1 MASSQANKQ
10 LTQIK
15 KLIKSKIAK
24 SKAPLVCEF
33 AEILYS
39 SVSNE
44 EFSEKDPSY
53 IYDSVLSLW
62 NFIQDFDGTS
72 KIRVFNPSLEANGW
86 QAKHSI
92 IELNHKDMPFLV
104 DSIRMELNRRGIDV
118 HLHLHVPMG
127 IRRSKSGRVVGLE
140 KALENEAKVV
150 ASNIETPMYLEVDRI
165 LDEETLFQV
174 QSDLS
179 RILDDVRATVTDWQP
194 MRNKLFS
201 IIDELESNPPPML
214 PERMDEALEFLRW
227 VGQNHFVFMGFRA
240 YDLKS
245 NTKQTALKSVKGSG
259 LGILSN
265 EKKYPE
271 YVLSQAPKGA
281 QKLALSNEHLLILTK
296 TSNVSTVHR
305 PSHID
310 YIGIKRINGKGE
322 VVGEYRFFGLFTSA
336 AYNMDPQFIPV
347 LRKKIANV
355 LAESNLQPGGHD
367 YKALKNILETYP
379 RDELFQTPT
388 LKLLEFG
395 LGILHIQE
403 RRQVKTFVRRDP
415 FGRYFSVLTF
425 IPRDT
430 YNTKI
435 RKKIEKILKKTFS
448 TSADIEFNTLFSES
462 VLARTHFVVPVKNTE
477 LVDFDFEELQSEIE
491 EAALSWE
498 DVINDEIR
506 YHFDDAKAATLLKK
520 YEQAF
525 SLSYQNEQSVQSAI
539 VDIKHIENLSEE
551 KQLGMLLYRTQESS
565 NGELRFKLYHKETPM
580 HLSEVLPMLE
590 NMGMTVIDET
600 PYRVRSEELGTYWIM
615 DFNVHYPSAI
625 DLEKVRDDFQTA
637 FAKTWANQAEKD
649 GFNRLIIAASLN
661 WRQVTMLRAYAKY
674 MWQIGFTFSQTSIED
689 TLSLYPK
696 IARGLADLFSLKFD
710 PEQQFSTRK
719 YKSMLRDLQKLIAD
733 VDSLDQDR
741 IINKYLELIDAT
753 VRTNFYQKDETGSEK
768 SYVSFKLTPNLISD
782 IPKPVPMFEIFVY
795 SPRIEGVHL
804 RGGKVARGGLR
815 WSDRRED
822 FRTEILGLVKAQQVK
837 NSVIVPVGAKGG
849 FVCKQLPKTGGRD
862 AFFAEGIECY
872 KTFIRALLDITDN
885 IVNGKVTAP
894 KQVVIHDEE
903 DPYLVVAAD
912 KGTATFSDIANG
924 ISEDYGH
931 WLGDA
936 FASGGSNG
944 YDHKAMGITA
954 KGAWESVKRHF
965 REIGTD
971 CQSED
976 FTVVACGDMSGDV
989 FGNGMLLSKHIRLQV
1004 AFNHMHIFVDPNPD
1018 SAKTYPERERLFNLP
1033 RSSWTDYNQKMISK
1047 GGGIF
1052 ERSAKS
1058 IELTPE
1064 IQLMLGVKAKSL
1076 SPNEFINAALK
1087 MPVDLFWNGG
1097 IGTYVKSSK
1106 ESHLDVGDKAND
1118 SVRVNGKEMQAK
1130 VIGEGGNLGC
1140 TQLGRIE
1147 YMQAGG
1153 RANTDFIDNA
1163 GGVNCS
1169 DNEVNIKILLNTILE
1184 DGDLT
1189 VKQRN
1194 SLLAR
1199 MTDEVSDI
1207 VIEDNYRQIQSISIT
1222 ERRASSMVKEHL
1234 RFIHGLEK
1242 RGLLDR
1248 ELEYL
1253 PSDEEL
1259 AEREAKKRG
1268 LTRAEL
1274 SVLLAYGKMELKD
1287 ELKIPA
1293 VTEEKYFDQ
1302 YLVNYFPKPLRK
1314 KYYEKMA
1321 KHPLKDEIIAMSVA
1335 NEMVNLMGT
1344 NFAFR
1349 VMDEVGANIGEV
1361 AQCYAMAKEIFD
1373 MQGLWR
1379 SIEELD
1385 NQIPAEV
1392 QIEMMFQARR
1402 IVRRATRWFVRNRS
1416 KEQSIETIVEYFRK
1430 GVAELQKVVH
1440 KTLETKEAQGIER
1453 NVADLV
1459 AKGVPIKLAKQ
1470 VSYLST
1476 MFSAMDIIELS
1487 KLNKLPAQL
1496 VAEVYYKLGNKIG
1509 LHWFLD
1515 QIIAQP
1521 VGNHWQAFARAA
1533 FREELDNQ
1541 QRNLIEAV
1549 LPLTKKQKSADA
1561 RINSFL
1567 AEHDDLLSRWSEMVA
1582 DFRQSRT
1589 HEFAKFSVALRELQI
1604 LIQRSHRLVK

>member
-1 MASSQANKQ
+1 MASPQAKKQ
-10 LTQIK
+10 LAQIK
-15 KLIKSKIAK
+15 TLINKKIAK
-24 SKAPLVCEF
+24 TKAPLVSSF

-39 SVSNE
+39 SVSYD
-44 EFSEKDPSY
+44 EFAEKDTRY

-72 KIRVFNPSLEANGW
+72 KVRVFNPTLESNGW

-104 DSIRMELNRRGIDV
+104 DSIRMELNRQGIDV
-118 HLHLHVPMG
+118 HMHLHVPMN
-127 IRRSKSGRVVGLE
+127 IRRSKSGKIRELE
-140 KALENEAKVV
+140 KALEGEG
-150 ASNIETPMYLEVDRI
+150 NIETPMYLEVDRI
-165 LDEETLFQV
+165 LDEELLFQV
-174 QSDLS
+174 QADLS
-179 RILDDVRATVTDWQP
+179 RILSDVRATVSDWEP
-194 MRNKLFS
+194 MRNKMHS
-201 IIDELESNPPPML
+201 IIDELEKNPPPML
-214 PERMDEALEFLRW
+214 AERIEEALDFLRW

-240 YDLKS
+240 YDLNKS
-245 NTKQTALKSVKGSG
+245 AKQTALQSVKGTG
-259 LGILSN
+259 LGILAN
-265 EKKYPE
+265 EQKYKE
-271 YVLSQAPKGA
+271 YNLSMAPKGA

-310 YIGIKRINGKGE
+310 YIGIKRINAKGE
-322 VVGEYRFFGLFTSA
+322 VIGEYRFFGLFTSA

-355 LAESNLQPGGHD
+355 LSESNLQAGGHD

-403 RRQVKTFVRRDP
+403 RRQVKVFVRRDP

-435 RKKIEKILKKTFS
+435 RKKIEKILAKNFNS
-448 TSADIEFNTLFSES
+448 TANIEFNTLFSES

-477 LVDFDFEELQSEIE
+477 LVQFDHEELQAEIE

-498 DVINDEIR
+498 EVLDDEIR
-506 YHFDDAKAATLLKK
+506 YHFSDKQAAYLLKK
-520 YEQAF
+520 YQNAF
-525 SLSYQNEQSVQSAI
+525 PLGYQNQQAVNSAI
-539 VDIKHIENLSEE
+539 VDIKHIENLSDTKE
-551 KQLGMLLYRTQESS
+551 LGMLLYRAQESS
-565 NGELRFKLYHKETPM
+565 EGELRFKLYHKDSPM

-590 NMGMTVIDET
+590 NMGMRVIDET
-600 PYRVRSEELGTYWIM
+600 PYKIKSDKLGTYWIM
-615 DFNVHYPSAI
+615 DFNIHYHNAI
-625 DLEKVRDDFQTA
+625 NLDQVRDNFQVA
-637 FAKTWANQAEKD
+637 FAKAWSNQTEKD
-649 GFNRLIIAASLN
+649 GFNRLIIGASLN
-661 WRQVTMLRAYAKY
+661 WRQVAMLRAYAKY
-674 MWQIGFTFSQTSIED
+674 MWQIGFTFSQSSIED
-689 TLSLYPK
+689 TLSDYPE
-696 IARGLADLFSLKFD
+696 ISRGLADLFSLKFD
-710 PEQQFSTRK
+710 PQQKFSVRK
-719 YKSMLRDLQKLIAD
+719 FNALVKDLNKLIAQ
-733 VDSLDQDR
+733 VSSLDQDR
-741 IINKYLELIDAT
+741 IINKYLELIKAT
-753 VRTNFYQKDETGSEK
+753 VRTNFYQPAADDKEK
-768 SYVSFKLTPNLISD
+768 SYISFKLKPNEISG

-795 SPRIEGVHL
+795 SPRVEGVHL

-862 AFFAEGIECY
+862 AFFAEGVECY
-872 KTFIRALLDITDN
+872 KIFISALLDITDN
-885 IVNGKVTAP
+885 IVSGNIVPP
-894 KQVVIHDEE
+894 KQVVVHDED

-965 REIGTD
+965 REMGID
-971 CQSED
+971 SQSED

-1004 AFNHMHIFVDPNPD
+1004 AFNHLHIFVDPTPD
-1018 SAKTYPERERLFNLP
+1018 AAKTFKERQRLFELP
-1033 RSSWTDYNQKMISK
+1033 RSSWSDYNQKLISK

-1064 IQLMLGVKAKSL
+1064 IQNLLGVKAKSL
-1076 SPNEFINAALK
+1076 SPNEFIHAALK
-1087 MPVDLFWNGG
+1087 MQVDLFWNGG
-1097 IGTYVKSSK
+1097 IGTYLKSTK
-1106 ESHLDVGDKAND
+1106 ESHSDVGDKAND
-1118 SVRVNGKEMQAK
+1118 RVRVNGNEMQAK

-1147 YMQAGG
+1147 YMQSGG

-1169 DNEVNIKILLNTILE
+1169 DNEVNIKILLNTILN
-1184 DGDLT
+1184 DGELT

-1194 SLLAR
+1194 NLLAR

-1207 VIEDNYRQIQSISIT
+1207 VIEDNYRQIQSLSIT
-1222 ERRASSMVKEHL
+1222 QRRASSMVKEHM
-1234 RFIHGLEK
+1234 RFIQGLEK

-1259 AEREAKKRG
+1259 MEREVKKRG

-1287 ELKIPA
+1287 ELRIPA
-1293 VTEEKYFDQ
+1293 VTQEKYFQQ
-1302 YLVNYFPKPLRK
+1302 YLHNYFPKPLRQ
-1314 KYYEKMA
+1314 KYQAKMD

-1361 AQCYAMAKEIFD
+1361 AQCYAMAKEVFD

-1385 NQIPAEV
+1385 NQIAADV

-1416 KEQSIETIVEYFRK
+1416 KDQSIESIVDFFK
-1430 GVAELQKVVH
+1430 GGVNELQKIVR
-1440 KTLETKEAQGIER
+1440 KTLEAKEAAGIEKE
-1453 NVADLV
+1453 VADLV
-1459 AKGVPIKLAKQ
+1459 SKGVPTKLAKQ
-1470 VSYLST
+1470 VAYLST
-1476 MFSAMDIIELS
+1476 MFSAMDIIELARQY
-1487 KLNKLPAQL
+1487 KLPIQL

-1509 LHWFLD
+1509 LHWFLN

-1533 FREELDNQ
+1533 FREELDYQ

-1549 LPLTKKQKSADA
+1549 LPLTKKQKSADE
-1561 RINSFL
+1561 RIDYFL
-1567 AEHDDLLSRWSEMVA
+1567 ARHDDLLSRWAEMVA
-1582 DFRQSRT
+1582 DFKQSNT

-1604 LIQRSHRLVK
+1604 LVQRSHRLIN

>member
-1 MASSQANKQ
+1 MASSNSKKQ
-10 LTQIK
+10 LTQVK
-15 KLIKSKIAK
+15 KLINSKLAK
-24 SKAPLVCEF
+24 TKAPLICEF
-33 AEILYS
+33 AEILYD
-39 SVSNE
+39 SVSHQ
-44 EFSEKDPSY
+44 EFAEKDPRY
-53 IYDSVLSLW
+53 IYDSILSLW

-72 KIRVFNPSLEANGW
+72 KIRVFNPTLEANGW

-104 DSIRMELNRRGIDV
+104 DSIRMELNRHGIDV
-118 HLHLHVPMG
+118 HLHLHVPMT
-127 IRRSKSGRVVGLE
+127 INRSKAGKIVGLE
-140 KALENEAKVV
+140 KDLDGEG
-150 ASNIETPMYLEVDRI
+150 NIETPMYLEVDRI
-165 LDEETLFQV
+165 LDDETLFQV
-174 QSDLS
+174 QTDLS
-179 RILDDVRATVTDWQP
+179 RVLNDVRLTVSDWQP
-194 MRNKLFS
+194 MRDKLLS
-201 IIDELESNPPPML
+201 IIGELETNPPPLL
-214 PERMDEALEFLRW
+214 PERIEEALDFLRW

-240 YDLKS
+240 YDLKK
-245 NTKQTALKSVKGSG
+245 NTKQIALQSVKGSG
-259 LGILSN
+259 LGILTN
-265 EKKYPE
+265 EKKYQE

-310 YIGIKRINGKGE
+310 YIGIKRVNSKGE

-355 LAESNLQPGGHD
+355 LSESNLQPGGHD

-403 RRQVKTFVRRDP
+403 RRQVKVFVRRDP

-435 RKKIEKILKKTFS
+435 RIKIEGILAKAFNS
-448 TSADIEFNTLFSES
+448 SADIEFNTLFSDS
-462 VLARTHFVVPVKNTE
+462 TLARTHFVVPVKNTE
-477 LVDFDFEELQSEIE
+477 LVDFELEGLQAEIE

-498 DVINDEIR
+498 EVLKDEIR
-506 YHFDDAKAATLLKK
+506 YHFDDQNAAQLLAK
-520 YEQAF
+520 YDHAF
-525 SLSYQNEQSVQSAI
+525 PLGYQNQQSIHSAI
-539 VDIKHIENLSEE
+539 VDIKHIENLSDD
-551 KQLGMLLYRTQESS
+551 KKLGMLLYQAQESKE
-565 NGELRFKLYHKETPM
+565 GYLRFKLYHKDSPM

-600 PYRVRSEELGTYWIM
+600 PYCVSSDELGTFWIM
-615 DFNVHYPSAI
+615 DFNVRYPKAI
-625 DLEKVRDDFQTA
+625 KLDKVRDKFQVA
-637 FAKTWANQAEKD
+637 FAKTWSNQAEKD
-649 GFNRLIIAASLN
+649 GFNRLIIAASLD
-661 WRQVTMLRAYAKY
+661 WRQVAMLRAYAKY
-674 MWQIGFTFSQTSIED
+674 MWQIGFTFSQSSIED
-689 TLSLYPK
+689 TLSQYPE
-696 IARGLADLFSLKFD
+696 IAKGLVKLFTLKFN
-710 PEQQFSTRK
+710 PEDKFSIRK
-719 YKSMLRDLQKLIAD
+719 YNAQMRDLQQLIAE

-753 VRTNFYQKDETGSEK
+753 VRTNFYQQDNNGQDK
-768 SYVSFKLTPNLISD
+768 SYISFKLMPSKISG

-795 SPRIEGVHL
+795 SPRVEGVHL

-872 KTFIRALLDITDN
+872 KTFIRALLDVTDN
-885 IVNGKVTAP
+885 IVNGKI
-894 KQVVIHDEE
+894 KQPAQVQIHDED

-924 ISEDYGH
+924 ISEEYNH

-965 REIGTD
+965 REMGVD
-971 CQSED
+971 CQKED
-976 FTVVACGDMSGDV
+976 FTVIACGDMSGDV

-1004 AFNHMHIFVDPNPD
+1004 AFNHLHIFVDPNPD
-1018 SAKTYPERERLFNLP
+1018 AAKSYKERERLFNLP
-1033 RSSWTDYNQKMISK
+1033 RSSWTDYNQKLISQ

-1058 IELTPE
+1058 IDLTPE
-1064 IQLMLGVKAKSL
+1064 IQAMLGVKAKNL
-1076 SPNEFINAALK
+1076 SPNEFIHAALK
-1087 MPVDLFWNGG
+1087 MQVDLFWNGG
-1097 IGTYVKSSK
+1097 IGTYVKASS
-1106 ESHLDVGDKAND
+1106 ETNAQVGDKAND

-1147 YMQAGG
+1147 YMQTGG

-1184 DGDLT
+1184 DGELT

-1194 SLLAR
+1194 NLLAR

-1222 ERRASSMVKEHL
+1222 ERRAGSMVKEHL

-1259 AEREAKKRG
+1259 SEREAKKRG

-1287 ELKIPA
+1287 ELRIPA
-1293 VTEEKYFDQ
+1293 VTQEKYFER
-1302 YLVNYFPKPLRK
+1302 YLVNYFPQPLRK
-1314 KYYEKMA
+1314 KYADKMA

-1361 AQCYAMAKEIFD
+1361 AQCYAMAKEVFD

-1385 NQIPAEV
+1385 NKVPADV
-1392 QIEMMFQARR
+1392 QIQMMFQARR

-1416 KEQSIETIVEYFRK
+1416 KSHSIEAIVDYFRD
-1430 GVAELQKVVH
+1430 GVAELQRVVH
-1440 KTLETKEAQGIER
+1440 KTLEAKEAQGIEKD
-1453 NVADLV
+1453 VAALV
-1459 AKGVPIKLAKQ
+1459 EKGVPLKLAKQ
-1470 VSYLST
+1470 VAYLST
-1476 MFSAMDIIELS
+1476 MFSAMDIIELARQY
-1487 KLNKLPAQL
+1487 KLPIQL

-1533 FREELDNQ
+1533 FREELDYQ
-1541 QRNLIEAV
+1541 QRNLIDAV
-1549 LPLTKKQKSADA
+1549 LPLTQKQKSAEA
-1561 RINSFL
+1561 RIKHFL
-1567 AEHDDLLSRWSEMVA
+1567 TEHDDLLSRWTEMVG
-1582 DFRQSRT
+1582 DFRQSSS

-1604 LIQRSHRLVK
+1604 LVQRSHRLVK

>member
-1 MASSQANKQ
+1 MASSNTKKQ
-10 LTQIK
+10 LAQVK
-15 KLIKSKIAK
+15 KLITSKIAK
-24 SKAPLVCEF
+24 SKAPLICEF
-33 AEILYS
+33 AEILYD
-39 SVSNE
+39 SVSYE
-44 EFSEKDPSY
+44 EFLEKDPRH
-53 IYDSVLSLW
+53 IYDSMLSLW
-62 NFIQDFDGTS
+62 NFMQEFDGVS
-72 KIRVFNPSLEANGW
+72 KLRVFNPTMEANGW

-118 HLHLHVPMG
+118 HLHLHVPMS
-127 IRRSKSGRVVGLE
+127 IRRSKTGKVVGLE
-140 KALENEAKVV
+140 KDLEGEG
-150 ASNIETPMYLEVDRI
+150 NIETPMYLEVDRI
-165 LDEETLFQV
+165 LDEELLFQV
-174 QSDLS
+174 QADLS
-179 RILDDVRATVTDWQP
+179 RVLTDVRATVTDWQP
-194 MRNKLFS
+194 MRNQMQS
-201 IIDELESNPPPML
+201 IIEELETNPPPLL
-214 PERMDEALEFLRW
+214 PERIEEALEFLRW

-240 YDLKS
+240 YDLKK

-259 LGILSN
+259 LGILTN
-265 EKKYPE
+265 EKKYKE

-310 YIGIKRINGKGE
+310 YIGIKRVNDKGE

-355 LAESNLQPGGHD
+355 LSESNLQPGGHD

-403 RRQVKTFVRRDP
+403 RRQVKVFVRRDP
-415 FGRYFSVLTF
+415 FGRYFSILTF

-435 RKKIEKILKKTFS
+435 RKRIEKILAKAFDS
-448 TSADIEFNTLFSES
+448 SADIEFNTLFSDS
-462 VLARTHFVVPVKNTE
+462 TLARTHFVVPVKNTE
-477 LVDFDFEELQSEIE
+477 LVDFDLDDLQSEVE

-498 DVINDEIR
+498 EVLKDEIR
-506 YHFDDAKAATLLKK
+506 YHFDDRTAANLLNK
-520 YEQAF
+520 YDHAF
-525 SLSYQNEQSVQSAI
+525 PLGYQNQQSVHSAI
-539 VDIKHIENLSEE
+539 VDIKHIENLSESKE
-551 KQLGMLLYRTQESS
+551 LGMLLYQTQESS
-565 NGELRFKLYHKETPM
+565 QGDLRFKLFHRNSPM

-600 PYRVRSEELGTYWIM
+600 PYRIKSENLGTYWIM
-615 DFNVHYPSAI
+615 DFNIHYPEAI
-625 DLEKVRDDFQTA
+625 DLDAVRDNFQTA
-637 FAKTWANQAEKD
+637 FAKAWSNQAEKD
-649 GFNRLIIAASLN
+649 GFNRLVIAASLN
-661 WRQVTMLRAYAKY
+661 WRQVAMLRAYAKY
-674 MWQIGFTFSQTSIED
+674 MWQIGFNFSQSSIEE
-689 TLSLYPK
+689 TLSQYPE
-696 IARGLADLFSLKFD
+696 IAKGLVKLFTLKFD
-710 PEQQFSTRK
+710 PVTKFSIRK
-719 YKSMLRDLQKLIAD
+719 YNSQARDLQKLIAK

-741 IINKYLELIDAT
+741 IINKYLELISAT
-753 VRTNFYQKDETGSEK
+753 VRTNFYQKDSAEQDK
-768 SYVSFKLTPNLISD
+768 SYISFKLTPNKIVG
-782 IPKPVPMFEIFVY
+782 IPKPVPMYEIFVY

-862 AFFAEGIECY
+862 AFFAEGIDCY
-872 KTFIRALLDITDN
+872 NTFIRALLDITDN
-885 IVNGKVTAP
+885 IVNGTIKP
-894 KQVVIHDEE
+894 PRQVVRHDED

-924 ISEDYGH
+924 ISEEYEH

-965 REIGTD
+965 REMGVD

-1018 SAKTYPERERLFNLP
+1018 SGKSYKERERLFELP
-1033 RSSWTDYNQKMISK
+1033 RSSWTDYNQKLISK

-1058 IELTPE
+1058 IDLTPE
-1064 IQLMLGVKAKSL
+1064 IQSMLGVKVKSL
-1076 SPNEFINAALK
+1076 SPNEFINAALR
-1087 MPVDLFWNGG
+1087 MQVDLFWNGG

-1106 ESHLDVGDKAND
+1106 ETHAEVGDKAND
-1118 SVRVNGKEMQAK
+1118 NVRVNGKEMQAK
-1130 VIGEGGNLGC
+1130 VVGEGGNLGC

-1147 YMQAGG
+1147 YMQRGG

-1184 DGDLT
+1184 DGELT

-1194 SLLAR
+1194 TLLAR

-1248 ELEYL
+1248 DLENL
-1253 PSDEEL
+1253 PSDDEL
-1259 AEREAKKRG
+1259 LEREAKKRG

-1293 VTEEKYFDQ
+1293 VTQEEYFER

-1314 KYYEKMA
+1314 KYSDKMA
-1321 KHPLKDEIIAMSVA
+1321 KHPLKDEIIAMSIA

-1361 AQCYAMAKEIFD
+1361 AQCYAMAKEVFD
-1373 MQGLWR
+1373 MQGIWR

-1385 NQIPAEV
+1385 NLVPADV
-1392 QIEMMFQARR
+1392 QVQMMFQARR

-1416 KEQSIETIVEYFRK
+1416 KDQSIEAIVKYFRD
-1430 GVAELQKVVH
+1430 GVAELQRVVH
-1440 KTLETKEAQGIER
+1440 KTLEAKEAQGIEKE
-1453 NVADLV
+1453 VAALV
-1459 AKGVPIKLAKQ
+1459 AKGVPVKLAKQ

-1476 MFSAMDIIELS
+1476 MFSAMDIIELA
-1487 KLNKLPAQL
+1487 KQYKLPIQL

-1533 FREELDNQ
+1533 FREELDYQ
-1541 QRNLIEAV
+1541 QRNLIETV
-1549 LPLTKKQKSADA
+1549 LPLTKKQKSAEA
-1561 RINSFL
+1561 RITHFL
-1567 AEHDDLLSRWSEMVA
+1567 SEHDDLLARWSEMVS
-1582 DFRQSRT
+1582 DFKQSST

-1604 LIQRSHRLVK
+1604 LVQRSYRLVK

>member
-1 MASSQANKQ
+1 MASSQTKKQ
-10 LTQIK
+10 LSQVK
-15 KLIKSKIAK
+15 KLIAQKIAK
-24 SKAPLVCEF
+24 TKVPLVQDF
-33 AEILYS
+33 AEIMYS
-39 SVSNE
+39 SVSQE
-44 EFSEKDPSY
+44 EFAEKDPRY

-62 NFIQDFDGTS
+62 NFIQGFDGTS
-72 KIRVFNPSLEANGW
+72 KIRVFNPTLETNGW

-92 IELNHKDMPFLV
+92 IELVHKDMPFLV
-104 DSIRMELNRRGIDV
+104 DSIRMELNRHGIDV
-118 HLHLHVPMG
+118 HMHLHVPMSIARTKTG
-127 IRRSKSGRVVGLE
+127 KVSAIEVKPGG
-140 KALENEAKVV
+140 KADL
-150 ASNIETPMYLEVDRI
+150 ETPMYLEVDRI
-165 LDEETLFQV
+165 LDEESLFKV
-174 QSDLS
+174 QEDLS
-179 RILDDVRATVTDWQP
+179 RVLADVRSTVEDWKP
-194 MRNKLFS
+194 MRNKLTS
-201 IIDELESNPPPML
+201 IIDELEQEPPPLL
-214 PERMDEALEFLRW
+214 PERIDEALEFLRW

-240 YDLKS
+240 YELKK
-245 NTKQTALKSVKGSG
+245 TAKETALKSVKGSG

-265 EKKYPE
+265 ERKYKE
-271 YVLSQAPKGA
+271 YVLSRAPKGA

-310 YIGIKRINGKGE
+310 YIGIKRVNRKGE

-336 AYNMDPQFIPV
+336 AYNMDPQRIPV
-347 LRKKIANV
+347 LRKKIINV
-355 LAESNLQPGGHD
+355 LSESGLRRGGHD

-388 LKLLEFG
+388 KQLLEFG

-403 RRQVKTFVRRDP
+403 RRQVKVFVRRDP

-425 IPRDT
+425 IPRET

-435 RKKIEKILKKTFS
+435 RRKVESILSKAFNS
-448 TSADIEFNTLFSES
+448 SSQIEFNTLFSES
-462 VLARTHFVVPVKNTE
+462 ILARTHFVVPVDNAENVKYD
-477 LVDFDFEELQSEIE
+477 LAELQSEIQ

-498 DVINDEIR
+498 EVLADEIS
-506 YHFDDAKAATLLKK
+506 YHFDDKKTASLLKK
-520 YEQAF
+520 YDHAF
-525 SLSYQNEQSVQSAI
+525 PPGYQNQQSAQSAI
-539 VDIKHIENLSEE
+539 VDIKHIENLSES
-551 KQLGMLLYRTQESS
+551 KPLGMLLYQTQESQD
-565 NGELRFKLYHKETPM
+565 GDLRFKLYRKEQPM
-580 HLSEVLPMLE
+580 HLSNVLPMLE
-590 NMGMTVIDET
+590 NMGLTVIDET
-600 PYRVRSEELGTYWIM
+600 PYRVESKELGSVWIM
-615 DFNVHYPSAI
+615 DFNVRYEKSIA
-625 DLEKVRDDFQTA
+625 LEKVRDNFQQA
-637 FAKTWANQAEKD
+637 FAKAWNNEAEKD

-661 WRQVTMLRAYAKY
+661 WRQVAMLRAYAKY
-674 MWQIGFTFSQTSIED
+674 MWQIGFNYSQTTIEE

-696 IARGLADLFSLKFD
+696 IAVALANLFAVKFD
-710 PEQQFSTRK
+710 PSEEFSVRK
-719 YKSMLRDLQKLIAD
+719 YNSLCRDLQKETEK
-733 VDSLDQDR
+733 VESLEQDR
-741 IINKYLELIDAT
+741 IINKYLELMNAT
-753 VRTNFYQKDETGSEK
+753 VRTNFYQQDKNGQDK
-768 SYVSFKLTPNLISD
+768 SYISFKLTPNKIAG

-795 SPRIEGVHL
+795 SPRVEGVHL

-822 FRTEILGLVKAQQVK
+822 FRTEVLGLVKAQQVK

-849 FVCKQLPKTGGRD
+849 FVCKQLPKTAGRD
-862 AFFAEGIECY
+862 AFFAEGVECY

-885 IVNGKVTAP
+885 IVNGKVKRPA
-894 KQVVIHDEE
+894 QVVIHDDE

-924 ISEDYGH
+924 ISEEYGH

-965 REIGTD
+965 REMGID

-976 FTVVACGDMSGDV
+976 FTVVGCGDMSGDV

-1004 AFNHMHIFVDPNPD
+1004 AFNHLHIFVDPNPD
-1018 SAKTYPERERLFNLP
+1018 AAKSYKERERLFALP
-1033 RSSWTDYNQKMISK
+1033 RSGWSDYNQKLISK
-1047 GGGIF
+1047 GGGVF

-1058 IELTPE
+1058 IDLTPE
-1064 IQLMLGVKAKSL
+1064 IQSMLGIKAKTL
-1076 SPNEFINAALK
+1076 SPNEFIHAALK
-1087 MPVDLFWNGG
+1087 MKVDLFWNGG
-1097 IGTYVKSSK
+1097 IGTYLKATS
-1106 ESHLDVGDKAND
+1106 ETNAEVGDKAND
-1118 SVRVNGKEMQAK
+1118 NVRVNGKEMQAL
-1130 VIGEGGNLGC
+1130 VVGEGGNLGC

-1147 YMQAGG
+1147 YMQHGG

-1189 VKQRN
+1189 LKQRN
-1194 SLLAR
+1194 NLLAK

-1222 ERRASSMVKEHL
+1222 ERRAGAMVKEHL

-1253 PSDEEL
+1253 PSDEEMM
-1259 AEREAKKRG
+1259 EREAKRKG

-1287 ELKIPA
+1287 ELRIPA
-1293 VTEEKYFDQ
+1293 VTQEHYFER
-1302 YLVNYFPKPLRK
+1302 YLTRYFPKPLRS
-1314 KYYEKMA
+1314 KYAKQMS

-1361 AQCYAMAKEIFD
+1361 AQCYAMAKEVFD

-1385 NQIPAEV
+1385 NKIPADV
-1392 QIEMMFQARR
+1392 QIQMMFQARR
-1402 IVRRATRWFVRNRS
+1402 IVRRATRWFVRNRR
-1416 KEQSIETIVEYFRK
+1416 KDQSIESIVDYFRD
-1430 GVAELQKVVH
+1430 GVIELQGVVH
-1440 KTLETKEAQGIER
+1440 KTLEAKEAQDIEKH
-1453 NVADLV
+1453 VTALV
-1459 AKGVPIKLAKQ
+1459 DKGVPLKLAKQ
-1470 VSYLST
+1470 VGYLST
-1476 MFSAMDIIELS
+1476 MFSAMDIIELARQYE
-1487 KLNKLPAQL
+1487 LPIQL
-1496 VAEVYYKLGNKIG
+1496 VAEVYYKLGNQIG
-1509 LHWFLD
+1509 LHWFLE

-1521 VGNHWQAFARAA
+1521 VGNHWQAFARSA
-1533 FREELDNQ
+1533 FREELDYQ

-1549 LPLTKKQKSADA
+1549 LPLTAKYKAADT
-1561 RINSFL
+1561 RIKHFL
-1567 AEHDDLLSRWSEMVA
+1567 AEHDDLLSRWSEMVS
-1582 DFRQSRT
+1582 DFRQSST

-1604 LIQRSHRLVK
+1604 LVQRSHRLIK

>member
-1 MASSQANKQ
+1 MPSSQAKKQ
-10 LTQIK
+10 LAQVKRI
-15 KLIKSKIAK
+15 INQKIAK
-24 SKAPLVCEF
+24 TKAPLLCNF
-33 AEILYS
+33 AEIIYS
-39 SVSNE
+39 SVSYE
-44 EFSEKDPSY
+44 EFAEKDPQY

-62 NFIQDFDGTS
+62 NFTQDFDGTS
-72 KIRVFNPSLEANGW
+72 KLRVFNPTLEANGW
-86 QAKHSI
+86 EAKHSI
-92 IELNHKDMPFLV
+92 IELNHVDIPFLV
-104 DSIRMELNRRGIDV
+104 DSIRMELNRHGIDV
-118 HLHLHVPMG
+118 HFHLHVPMT
-127 IRRSKSGRVVGLE
+127 IRRGKKGNVIGLE
-140 KALENEAKVV
+140 KALEGGKG
-150 ASNIETPMYLEVDRI
+150 NIETPMYLEVDRV
-165 LDEETLFQV
+165 LDDETLFQL
-174 QSDLS
+174 QADLS
-179 RILDDVRATVTDWQP
+179 RVLADVRATVNDWKS
-194 MRNKLFS
+194 MRGKLDS
-201 IIDELESNPPPML
+201 IIKELEQDPPPLL
-214 PERMDEALEFLRW
+214 PERIEEALEFLRW

-240 YDLKS
+240 YDLKMS
-245 NTKQTALKSVKGSG
+245 GKQTALKSVKGSG
-259 LGILSN
+259 LGILTDEN
-265 EKKYPE
+265 KYQE
-271 YVLSQAPKGA
+271 YVLSRAPKGA

-296 TSNVSTVHR
+296 TSRVSTVHR

-310 YIGIKRINGKGE
+310 YIGIKRINKKGE

-336 AYNMDPQFIPV
+336 AYNMDPQYIPV

-403 RRQVKTFVRRDP
+403 RRQVRVFVRRDP

-425 IPRDT
+425 VPRDT

-435 RKKIEKILKKTFS
+435 RKKIEAILAKNFNS
-448 TSADIEFNTLFSES
+448 SAEIEFNTLFSES
-462 VLARTHFVVPVKNTE
+462 TLARTHFVVPVENTE
-477 LVDFDFEELQSEIE
+477 KVNFNLAALQAEIE
-491 EAALSWE
+491 EAAMSWE
-498 DVINDEIR
+498 EALKDEIR
-506 YHFDDAKAATLLKK
+506 YHFADQKAAVLLKK
-520 YEQAF
+520 YVQAF
-525 SLSYQNEQSVQSAI
+525 PLGYQNQQSVQSTI
-539 VDIKHIENLSEE
+539 VDIKHIENLGQD
-551 KQLGMLLYRTQESS
+551 KPLGMLLYSTQESDA
-565 NGELRFKLYHKETPM
+565 GELRFKLYHKNSPM

-590 NMGMTVIDET
+590 NMGLTVVDET
-600 PYRVRSEELGTYWIM
+600 PYRVESEALGVYWIM
-615 DFNVHYPSAI
+615 DFNVRYHQAI
-625 DLEKVRDDFQTA
+625 ELDSVRDNFQMA
-637 FAKTWANQAEKD
+637 FAKTWNNQAEQD
-649 GFNRLIIAASLN
+649 GFNRLIIAASLD
-661 WRQVTMLRAYAKY
+661 WRQVAMLRAYAKY
-674 MWQIGFTFSQTSIED
+674 MWQIGFTFSQSSIED
-689 TLSLYPK
+689 TLTQYSD
-696 IARGLADLFSLKFD
+696 IAKGLSKLFALKFD
-710 PEQQFSTRK
+710 PEMDFSIRK
-719 YKSMLRDLQKLIAD
+719 YNAQVRDLQKLIAN

-741 IINKYLELIDAT
+741 IINKYLELIAAT
-753 VRTNFYQKDETGSEK
+753 VRTNFYQKAKNGDNK
-768 SYVSFKLTPNLISD
+768 NYISFKLMPNKVTG

-815 WSDRRED
+815 WSDRRAD

-862 AFFAEGIECY
+862 AFFAEGVECY
-872 KTFIRALLDITDN
+872 KTFIRALLDVTDN
-885 IVNGKVTAP
+885 IVNGKIKP
-894 KQVVIHDEE
+894 PQQVVIHDED

-965 REIGTD
+965 REMGVN

-1004 AFNHMHIFVDPNPD
+1004 AFNHLHIFVDPEPD
-1018 SAKTYPERERLFNLP
+1018 AGKTYKERERLFNLP
-1033 RSSWTDYNQKMISK
+1033 RSSWTDYNQKLISK

-1058 IELTPE
+1058 IDLTPE
-1064 IQLMLGVKAKSL
+1064 IQAMLGVKAKSL

-1087 MPVDLFWNGG
+1087 MKVDLFWNGG
-1097 IGTYVKSSK
+1097 IGTYIKSSK
-1106 ESHLDVGDKAND
+1106 ETHAEVGDKAND
-1118 SVRVNGKEMQAK
+1118 TLRVNGKEMQAR

-1140 TQLGRIE
+1140 TQLGRVE
-1147 YMQAGG
+1147 YMRAGG

-1189 VKQRN
+1189 VRQRN
-1194 SLLAR
+1194 NLLAR

-1222 ERRASSMVKEHL
+1222 ERRAGSMVKEHM

-1253 PSDEEL
+1253 PTDDEML
-1259 AEREAKKRG
+1259 EREVKRKG

-1287 ELKIPA
+1287 ALRIPA
-1293 VTEEKYFDQ
+1293 VTQEQYFER

-1314 KYYEKMA
+1314 KYAEKMA
-1321 KHPLKDEIIAMSVA
+1321 RHPLKDEIIAMSVA

-1385 NQIPAEV
+1385 NKIPADV

-1402 IVRRATRWFVRNRS
+1402 VVRRATRWFVRNRS
-1416 KEQSIETIVEYFRK
+1416 KDQSIESIVEYFSE
-1430 GVAELQKVVH
+1430 GVLELQRIVH
-1440 KTLETKEAQGIER
+1440 KTLEAKEAQGIEKK
-1453 NVADLV
+1453 VSALV
-1459 AKGVPIKLAKQ
+1459 NQGVPAKLAKQ

-1476 MFSAMDIIELS
+1476 LFSAMDIIELS
-1487 KLNKLPAQL
+1487 RQHQLPAQL

-1509 LHWFLD
+1509 LHWFLE

-1533 FREELDNQ
+1533 FREELDYQ

-1549 LPLTKKQKSADA
+1549 LALTIKYKSADT
-1561 RINSFL
+1561 RIKHFL
-1567 AEHDDLLSRWSEMVA
+1567 AEHDDLLSRWSEMVT
-1582 DFRQSRT
+1582 DFRQSST

-1604 LIQRSHRLVK
+1604 LVQRSHRLIK